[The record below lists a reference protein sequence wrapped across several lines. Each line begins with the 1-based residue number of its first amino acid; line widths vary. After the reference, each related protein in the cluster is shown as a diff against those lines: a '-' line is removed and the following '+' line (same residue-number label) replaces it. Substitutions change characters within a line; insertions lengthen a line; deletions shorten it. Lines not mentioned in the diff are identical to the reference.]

1 MSFTPLFDKRPVENL
16 IGLVN
21 QQNNKGYVEAD
32 LAIKAPVVVEAT
44 EQGNTTSVDIDLL
57 NAPSEVDGDWVT
69 FFYTRMGLADVFN
82 LVAAASKNVFREVD
96 IPLGEDGMP
105 TDLDA
110 FRAEILRKFGFLV
123 TAEDYDISLKQAGVV
138 LVTAKATNLAY
149 SGAFELNVIDSLATR
164 VANTTLAGFTQ
175 ANSEHYVPA

>member
-1 MSFTPLFDKRPVENL
+1 MSYTPLFNKRPVENL

-44 EQGNTTSVDIDLL
+44 PEGNTTSIDIDLL

-96 IPLGEDGMP
+96 IALGEDGLP
-105 TDLDA
+105 TDMDA

-123 TAEDYDISLKQAGVV
+123 TAEDYDISLKQAGTV
-138 LVTAKATNLAY
+138 LITAKATNVAY
-149 SGAFELNVIDSLATR
+149 TGAFELNVIDSLATR
-164 VANTTLAGFTQ
+164 VAKTTLAGFTQ